1 MLELASRKPR
11 MPLFH
16 NVAACIS
23 QAKNAIVLSCWSLH
37 FISQE
42 CPCRIFNSGMVIY
55 VVLHEQSHCR
65 LTRSMTIF
73 HATFCNNLPPGLVL
87 WQELCIP
94 EVGVWHLISCSWEVD
109 AWYSQWWCHGNWL
122 WPSMYYGQVLCWVR
136 CQLSP
141 LRQAGWHTQHNGQGQ
156 DESIWASWVTDPT

>member
-1 MLELASRKPR
+1 VIEFFGWVSLDTRWETCDFFLGGEQIGIRVVLFSSTDGAISFIMLELASHKPR

-23 QAKNAIVLSCWSLH
+23 QAKNAIVLSCRSLH

-55 VVLHEQSHCR
+55 VVLHEHSHCR

-73 HATFCNNLPPGLVL
+73 HATFCNNLPPGL
-87 WQELCIP
+87 
-94 EVGVWHLISCSWEVD
+94 SCDRNSEFLRLVCD
-109 AWYSQWWCHGNWL
+109 TDL
-122 WPSMYYGQVLCWVR
+122 L
-136 CQLSP
+136 QL
-141 LRQAGWHTQHNGQGQ
+141 GG
-156 DESIWASWVTDPT
+156 

>member
-1 MLELASRKPR
+1 MIEFLGGVSRDTRWEPCDRRLIFLGGEQIGICVVLFSSTDVAISFIMLELASRKPR

-87 WQELCIP
+87 
-94 EVGVWHLISCSWEVD
+94 
-109 AWYSQWWCHGNWL
+109 
-122 WPSMYYGQVLCWVR
+122 
-136 CQLSP
+136 
-141 LRQAGWHTQHNGQGQ
+141 
-156 DESIWASWVTDPT
+156 